1 MTSPNLGDDSELPEL
16 VFHGDGL
23 GATQDYTEED
33 VKNYYRQPMQD
44 ALEQLRNK
52 AMERMILQPLSYL
65 LSWLAGG
72 SPSDWDTVEEIRNDL
87 LPAIIRRVLGPLGN
101 LLGTGD
107 DDDID
112 SDTKTSLL
120 ANIPGASAIYN
131 VVTGVATGLTG
142 ILATAAG
149 LVGLRWDQV
158 DQHDT
163 DIGTA
168 MDLSNTAFAN
178 AASVEVHAASLQ
190 SQVSSLNSLL
200 FSRNS
205 RPLSSGLVANGESS
219 IEYDSLGDSP
229 VNVTATPTSLP
240 WGLMRAEVDQVKNLV
255 AFPIVSSV
263 SASLTAVYADI
274 YVFNEDHTK
283 SYFQSVDF
291 LGQLTGGAQWVSF
304 DTADLEVGAPADIGV
319 QIRCVGS
326 SGNVV
331 LKARDFAAPGSLPG
345 EEPGNVGMVRTTN
358 NAPTTIAAGD
368 GAYNAQAVYFEY
380 GNGESGATA
389 APPLDFYDGFSGS
402 ILSTWL
408 GSGTKNT
415 GEESEDNS
423 GRYIDVS
430 GGRLVC
436 TRDALGSRYH
446 YRIYNNR
453 TRRNSLEASITVVS
467 PNSLW
472 SGLIF
477 NTEYRTNITNA
488 PNGPYEPFLL
498 VMIKE
503 DNLLIATCADWEGTS
518 FTNRANVGLSSAEAT
533 GRWIVDVDAD
543 AKTYRVYRDGDVSP
557 RLTWV
562 DTGGVLPTDRRYVG
576 AFFQSAAFSQGSPLD
591 DFRLRDTYTI

>member
-1 MTSPNLGDDSELPEL
+1 MALSQRYIQQWTDSIIDLILAFVLRAVAGVQIDIFGTKLKPFAFLESWADDLTQTAI
-16 VFHGDGL
+16 DAYTNA
-23 GATQDYTEED
+23 ATAQI
-33 VKNYYRQPMQD
+33 D
-44 ALEQLRNK
+44 AATAQ
-52 AMERMILQPLSYL
+52 AQ
-65 LSWLAGG
+65 
-72 SPSDWDTVEEIRNDL
+72 
-87 LPAIIRRVLGPLGN
+87 
-101 LLGTGD
+101 
-107 DDDID
+107 
-112 SDTKTSLL
+112 
-120 ANIPGASAIYN
+120 ASTA
-131 VVTGVATGLTG
+131 VAT
-142 ILATAAG
+142 
-149 LVGLRWDQV
+149 VG
-158 DQHDT
+158 
-163 DIGTA
+163 
-168 MDLSNTAFAN
+168 
-178 AASVEVHAASLQ
+178 SVEVHAASLQ
-190 SQVSSLNSLL
+190 GQVNALNSLL

-240 WGLMRAEVDQVKNLV
+240 WGLMRTEVDQVKNLI
-255 AFPIVSSV
+255 AFPIVSSA

-274 YVFNEDHTK
+274 YVFNADKTK

-304 DTADLEVGAPADIGV
+304 DTSDLEVGAPADIGV

-326 SGNVV
+326 TGNVV

-345 EEPGNVGMVRTTN
+345 EEPGNVGMTRSTN

-368 GAYNAQAVYFEY
+368 GAYNALAVYFEY

-389 APPLDFYDGFSGS
+389 APPLDFYDGFSDS
-402 ILSTWL
+402 IVSTWS
-408 GSGTKNT
+408 GGGTKNT

-436 TRDALGSRYH
+436 TYNAFASSRYH
-446 YRIYNNR
+446 YRIFNSR

-477 NTEYRTNITNA
+477 NTDYQTNITNQ
-488 PNGPYEPFLL
+488 PNGPYEPFLV
-498 VMIKE
+498 VMIKQ

-518 FTNRANVGLSSAEAT
+518 FTNRASVGLSSAEAT
-533 GRWIVDVDAD
+533 GRWIVDLDVDD
-543 AKTYRVYRDGDVSP
+543 DTDVKTYRVYRDGDVSP

-562 DTGGVLPTDRRYVG
+562 DTGGVLPTDRRSVG
-576 AFFQSAAFSQGSPLD
+576 AFFQSGTYSQASPLD